1 MKSHRKVLSRKV
13 YKREMKY
20 GFKSLLVLS
29 SFLSLFLFPD
39 GIEKFLP
46 SKEQLARDANSLN
59 FAAYARW
66 LPRYEDRILK
76 E

>member
-29 SFLSLFLFPD
+29 SLSLSPFPD